1 MTEQQPVRLDDLI
14 DYVKQLHPGDDPL
27 QHLERAVGVAGHLGD
42 VADHL
47 IGHFVDQARRAGA
60 SWTDIGQHM
69 GVSKQ
74 AAQKRFVPKVPEDL
88 EFLGAEATF
97 SRFTPRARTSVATAE
112 QEAREARHSFVE
124 PEHLVL
130 GLLAQSDT
138 LAYHAL
144 SALGTEPDRVRAA
157 VATPG
162 TEEQPLMGHIP
173 VGAATKRTLQLVL
186 REALRLGHNYI
197 GTEHIL
203 LGVLSDEQQPA
214 AVALTG
220 LGVTHEAVERWVLAT
235 LDRFVEANRAAEQA
249 AFGTPGPASGDASGG
264 SSGPASGG
272 SSGEARG

>member
-1 MTEQQPVRLDDLI
+1 MTGQQPVRLDDLI
-14 DYVKQLHPGDDPL
+14 DYVKQQHPGADPL
-27 QHLERAVGVAGHLGD
+27 QDLEHAVGVAGHLGD

-74 AAQKRFVPKVPEDL
+74 AAQKRFVPKAPADL
-88 EFLGAEATF
+88 EFLGAEAPF
-97 SRFTPRARTSVATAE
+97 SRFTPRARKAVADAE
-112 QEAREARHSFVE
+112 KEARMARHSSVE

-130 GLLAQSDT
+130 GLLDQADT
-138 LAYHAL
+138 LAVRTFAE
-144 SALGTEPDRVRAA
+144 LGTTPAAIRGA

-162 TEEQPLMGHIP
+162 TEEQPLMGHVP

-203 LGVLSDEQQPA
+203 LGVLSDEQAPSA
-214 AVALTG
+214 RALTA
-220 LGVTHEAVERWVLAT
+220 LGVSHEAAERWLLAE
-235 LDRFVEANRAAEQA
+235 LARIVEANQAAE
-249 AFGTPGPASGDASGG
+249 ASAGGAPDAEDGE
-264 SSGPASGG
+264 SSH
-272 SSGEARG
+272 